1 MSDFI
6 IPEGKKSGCLLRVS
20 APGQICPLFGEKI
33 KVLSNE
39 EIQASIDARKASGLR
54 KRDQVKQILDQ
65 DGVGSCATE
74 STTQGVMTTC
84 VSAGRAFRLLNP
96 WFLYFHSSGGVDRG
110 SSIDTNLELAR
121 DIGIASEEVWPRSKG
136 WRTKPSD
143 AAYADALTN
152 RIYEFYDAGNVQEVR
167 TALALGFLVVFGH
180 DSHSELMLE
189 LEDLNSADV
198 ANSWA
203 TSWGDKGFHP
213 TPFPLNRINWNY
225 GCFIIRVA
233 Q

>member
-1 MSDFI
+1 MSEFI
-6 IPEGKKSGCLLRVS
+6 VPPDKKTGCLYRASAFGGVS
-20 APGQICPLFGEKI
+20 PVFGDKI
-33 KVLSNE
+33 KVLSDE
-39 EIQASIDARKASGLR
+39 EIIASIAARKAAGLR

-65 DGVGSCATE
+65 DQVGSCATE
-74 STTQGVMTTC
+74 STTQGVITTC

-96 WFLYFHSSGGVDRG
+96 WFLYYHSSGGVDRG

-143 AAYADALTN
+143 AAYADALGN
-152 RIYEFYDAGNVQEVR
+152 RILEFYDIGTVPEVR
-167 TALALGFLVVFGH
+167 TALALGFLLVFGH

-189 LEDLNSADV
+189 LEELNSADV
-198 ANSWA
+198 ANSWS
-203 TSWGDKGFHP
+203 TSWGDKGFHA
-213 TPFPLNRINWNY
+213 TPFPLSRINWGY
-225 GCFIIRVA
+225 GCFAIRVA